1 MKMILVLMFLP
12 LLLLLE
18 LIIPMTSAR
27 LNSVRVISYRELKKT
42 QDGPVMCA
50 LDVANETISSSSLK
64 DCSVNCGRDV
74 TCNGF
79 NIKNSLEC
87 DVYNYEPK
95 FTGLVSACMFY
106 QVATISKRTGFAYI
120 DMLTF
125 IEDSMIVWSTPLCV
139 FFSKSVFVVVVLVKL
154 IFPKFSRT
162 VTTIFIV
169 HCWQLITESVN
180 ELLFPV
186 SLPQ

>member
-1 MKMILVLMFLP
+1 MKTILVLMFLP

-27 LNSVRVISYRELKKT
+27 LNSVHVISYRELKKT

-106 QVATISKRTGFAYI
+106 QVATISKRTFLPI

-139 FFSKSVFVVVVLVKL
+139 FFLNQS
-154 IFPKFSRT
+154 
-162 VTTIFIV
+162 
-169 HCWQLITESVN
+169 
-180 ELLFPV
+180 LL
-186 SLPQ
+186 LLYL